1 MAKTLSKFIKPD
13 AMIILDHL
21 SAQYLLYLILG
32 AMLSVEV
39 LAICRL
45 DTIKSASCNYLWH
58 KYAIIHYK
66 LNQ

>member
-32 AMLSVEV
+32 GMLSVEV
-39 LAICRL
+39 LVICRL
-45 DTIKSASCNYLWH
+45 DRKTHRYRQQWPQDTERRPAKH
-58 KYAIIHYK
+58 
-66 LNQ
+66 